1 MLTVL
6 NVTAMLV
13 SGLLAGVFF
22 DVAIAMMPAFFAMR
36 PGSYIEANNMIGE
49 HYHPIMPIVVNIA
62 TISDLL
68 LGILSDSA
76 AHKALFFV
84 AFASLVGVQLVSQFG
99 NVPINKRMLA
109 IDPENV
115 PDDWGDPRRL
125 WSNWHFLRTA
135 FAGIAFVINGTAVV
149 LAAV

>member
-1 MLTVL
+1 VLTVL
-6 NVTAMLV
+6 NVTAMLI
-13 SGLLAGVFF
+13 SGLVAGVFF

-36 PGSYIEANNMIGE
+36 PGSYVEANNMIGE
-49 HYHPIMPIVVNIA
+49 HYHPTMPIVVNVA

-68 LGILSDSA
+68 LGIMSHSA
-76 AHKALFFV
+76 ARQVLFFT
-84 AFASLVGVQLVSQFG
+84 AFAFLVGVQLVSQFG

-115 PDDWGDPRRL
+115 PADWGDPRKL

-135 FAGIAFVINGTAVV
+135 FACAAFVINGTAVL
-149 LAAV
+149 LAAS